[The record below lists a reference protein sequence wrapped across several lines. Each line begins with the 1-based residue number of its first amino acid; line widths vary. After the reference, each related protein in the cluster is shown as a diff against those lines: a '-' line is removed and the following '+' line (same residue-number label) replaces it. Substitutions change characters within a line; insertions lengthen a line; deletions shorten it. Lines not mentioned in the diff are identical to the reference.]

1 MTSYNPHHL
10 PVDYG
15 LDQYRIVK
23 SIGSGSFGI
32 TYKAWDESLHTH
44 VAVKEFF
51 PNGYAY
57 RESSDLS
64 VKAMPGQQDFYL
76 SVLDKFLEEA
86 RLLAKFKHPN
96 IVRINRY
103 LEANGTAYLVMDY
116 EEGQTLEEYLNSL
129 DRPLKEDECKQV
141 IIPVLEGLNELHK
154 KSILHRDVK
163 PDNIYIRS
171 NGQPLLLDFGAAR
184 QLLQQAES
192 SMTVIVSK
200 GYAAPEQYLGKYD
213 ELGPW
218 TDIYGIG
225 ATIYRCISKRSP
237 SESVIRQDAATK
249 HQSDPLSFELI
260 SFQEDF
266 AYSNK
271 FQTAVQ
277 LMLSLSITER
287 PQYAS
292 EAIKL
297 LSGDTSEEYLITDDS
312 TVILGAS
319 PKRSDEKSLHN
330 DSPSYA
336 RHSVTTLG
344 NSNKVFL
351 YVALVAIVSIAIIL
365 GMSIFNHSDRDILTS
380 QGDQNNV
387 RSNIHAEDNDNQDSN
402 LISPKL
408 NEASN
413 LIEEN
418 TNRTQRRTFQDSL
431 ASSGLAPLMIVIESG
446 EFSMGDEY
454 GDPDEKPKLKK
465 VISKQFALSI
475 YEVTNSD
482 FNKFVSETSY
492 VSAKGGDGDKDEPV
506 TGVNISDIDAYLTWL
521 NSKTERQ
528 YRLPT
533 ETEWE
538 YAARATLTTP
548 FMTGNMITAR
558 EAKFNASAPVS
569 VGTYS
574 PNNFGLYDMHGNV
587 WEWTSSCYTEIL
599 TIEQDNVGDRVCSHN
614 VLKGGGW
621 NSNASSLRSSN
632 RSKADRNTRSAHVGF
647 RLALDLKSTEVVQ

>member
-1 MTSYNPHHL
+1 M
-10 PVDYG
+10 DYG

-51 PNGYAY
+51 PNGYAF

-64 VKAMPGQQDFYL
+64 VKAIPGQQEFYL
-76 SVLDKFLEEA
+76 SVLNKFLEEA

-141 IIPVLEGLNELHK
+141 IVPVLEGLNELHK
-154 KSILHRDVK
+154 KAILHRDVK

-237 SESVIRQDAATK
+237 SESVIRQDAVTK
-249 HQSDPLSFELI
+249 HQADPLSFELI
-260 SFQEDF
+260 SFQEDY
-266 AYSNK
+266 AYSNE
-271 FQTAVQ
+271 FQTAVR

-297 LSGDTSEEYLITDDS
+297 LSGDTSEEYLFTDDS
-312 TVILGAS
+312 TVILGVS
-319 PKRSDEKSLHN
+319 PKCSDEKSLH
-330 DSPSYA
+330 DDTPSYA
-336 RHSVTTLG
+336 RHSVSTSG
-344 NSNKVFL
+344 NSNKLFL

-365 GMSIFNHSDRDILTS
+365 GVSIFNHSDSDIITS
-380 QGDQNNV
+380 YGGQKNV
-387 RSNIHAEDNDNQDSN
+387 RSNIRAEDYNNQDTN
-402 LISPKL
+402 LISPEPS
-408 NEASN
+408 EASN
-413 LIEEN
+413 FIGEDID
-418 TNRTQRRTFQDSL
+418 RTHRIVFQDSL
-431 ASSGLAPLMIVIESG
+431 TSGGLAPQMIIIKSG
-446 EFSMGDEY
+446 EFFMGDEH
-454 GDPDEKPKLKK
+454 GDLDEKPKLNK
-465 VISKQFALSI
+465 VISKQFAMSV

-492 VSAKGGDGDKDEPV
+492 ASASASDSDGEKDKPV
-506 TGVNISDIDAYLTWL
+506 TRVNIEDIEAYLTWL

-538 YAARATLTTP
+538 YAAKATLTTP

-558 EAKFNASAPVS
+558 EAKFNASAPAS

-587 WEWTSSCYTEIL
+587 WEWTSSCYTEVL
-599 TIEQDNVGDRVCSHN
+599 TLVEDKADSGVCSHN

-621 NSNASSLRSSN
+621 TSDASSLRSSN
-632 RSKADRNTRSAHVGF
+632 RSKADRNTRSAYVGF
-647 RLALDLKSTEVVQ
+647 RLASDLKSSEIIQ